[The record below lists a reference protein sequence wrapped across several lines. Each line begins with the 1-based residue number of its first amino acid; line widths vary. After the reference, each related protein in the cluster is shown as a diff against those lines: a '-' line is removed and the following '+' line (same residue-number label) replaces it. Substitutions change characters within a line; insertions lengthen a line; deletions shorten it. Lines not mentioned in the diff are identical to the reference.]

1 MVPLIINC
9 LLVDISQ
16 ALSSN

>member
-16 ALSSN
+16 ALSLN